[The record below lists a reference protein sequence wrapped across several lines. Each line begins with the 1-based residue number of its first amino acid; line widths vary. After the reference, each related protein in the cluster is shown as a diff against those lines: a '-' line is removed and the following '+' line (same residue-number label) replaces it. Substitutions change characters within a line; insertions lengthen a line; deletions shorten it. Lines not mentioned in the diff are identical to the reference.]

1 EKVAEIL
8 EKHSTSAPMPEQT
21 ERTKSFPQLLV
32 EKSKDAED
40 AVAKLIGQI
49 DNKMLEPINELIKIV
64 QNRYR

>member
-1 EKVAEIL
+1 
-8 EKHSTSAPMPEQT
+8 MPEQT